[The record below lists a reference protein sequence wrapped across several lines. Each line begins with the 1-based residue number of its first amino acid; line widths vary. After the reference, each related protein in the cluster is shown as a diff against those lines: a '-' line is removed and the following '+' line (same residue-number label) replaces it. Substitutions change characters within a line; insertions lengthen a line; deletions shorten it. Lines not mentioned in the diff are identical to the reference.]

1 MGKNT
6 KRAKAGK
13 VVKLADWAARRGG
26 GTTLEALE
34 TRVRVEV
41 EKVMKTP
48 ASFGDFETRLH
59 ETFMAAEREVL
70 AKTMKELDENVA
82 VVAVDG
88 VRHVRASE
96 SPGRYMTAAGE
107 VEVVR
112 ALFRDRSDPYARAVP
127 ALDAKLGIIEGFW
140 TPGAARLA
148 GWVVSQ
154 MTPQSAAELFARTG
168 NMAPSKSSLT
178 RLPKLLSE
186 GWESDARLESAL
198 TKAVKVPD
206 GAVTL
211 AVSIDGVM
219 APMEGTKPVEKRAA
233 TAARGRIAKG
243 PAGYRE
249 LGCATLSF
257 CDAKGEMLSAIRMGK
272 SPEPH
277 KAGLKTLVKK
287 YLAQIF
293 ATTTTPLTVVSVA
306 DAGGDNFSFVREMFP
321 KAPEILDFFH
331 AAEHLSSA
339 LADVFGDGTLEARER
354 FAAYRWKLL
363 EDPDGV
369 EKVIGSLRQLVRQ
382 HPTKKK
388 LAQELG
394 YFRRNKARMTYF
406 AWREQGLP
414 IGSGVVEA
422 ACKTLVSQRL
432 KLSGMRWSDEGA
444 QAILRLRGWQQSD
457 LFDQAWALLAATFR
471 SEVTHVTTLRP
482 LESRQLRG

>member
-1 MGKNT
+1 MT
-6 KRAKAGK
+6 
-13 VVKLADWAARRGG
+13 
-26 GTTLEALE
+26 
-34 TRVRVEV
+34 
-41 EKVMKTP
+41 
-48 ASFGDFETRLH
+48 
-59 ETFMAAEREVL
+59 
-70 AKTMKELDENVA
+70 ELDESA
-82 VVAVDG
+82 PAIEVDG
-88 VRHVRASE
+88 VRHVRAST

-112 ALFRDRSDPYARAVP
+112 TLFRDRSDPYSRSVP

-154 MTPQSAAELFARTG
+154 MTPQSAEQLFARTG
-168 NMAPSKSSLT
+168 NMAPSKSSLG

-186 GWESDARLESAL
+186 AWEGDAGLERAL
-198 TKAVKVPD
+198 AQAVKVPD

-211 AVSIDGVM
+211 AVSIDGVL

-249 LGCATLSF
+249 LGCAALSF
-257 CDAKGEMLSAIRMGK
+257 CDAKGDMISAIRIGK

-293 ATTTTPLTVVSVA
+293 ATTTTPLKVVSVA
-306 DAGGDNFSFVREMFP
+306 DAGGDNFSFMREMFP

-331 AAEHLSSA
+331 AAEHLNSA
-339 LADVFGDGTLEARER
+339 LADVFGDGTLETRER
-354 FAAYRWKLL
+354 FATYRWKLL

-369 EKVIGSLRQLVRQ
+369 EKVIGSLRQLARQ
-382 HPTKKK
+382 HPTRKK
-388 LAQELG
+388 LKQELE

-406 AWREQGLP
+406 SWREQGLP

-457 LFDQAWALLAATFR
+457 LFDHAWALLAATFR
-471 SEVTHVTTLRP
+471 SEVTLVTALQPLR
-482 LESRQLRG
+482 SR

>member
-6 KRAKAGK
+6 KQGNVAK
-13 VVKLADWAARRGG
+13 VVNLRAWTARKKGG
-26 GTTLEALE
+26 GTLESLE
-34 TRVRVEV
+34 SRVRAEV

-59 ETFMAAEREVL
+59 ASFMAAEREVL
-70 AKTMKELDENVA
+70 SKTMTELDEA
-82 VVAVDG
+82 ASVVEVDG
-88 VRHVRASE
+88 VRHVRAST

-112 ALFRDRSDPYARAVP
+112 TLFRDRSDPYSRAVP
-127 ALDAKLGIIEGFW
+127 ALDVKLGIIEGFW
-140 TPGAARLA
+140 TPEAARLA

-154 MTPQSAAELFARTG
+154 MTPQSAEQLFARTG
-168 NMAPSKSSLT
+168 NMAPSKSSLD

-186 GWESDARLESAL
+186 AWESDAGLERTLAE
-198 TKAVKVPD
+198 AVKVPD

-211 AVSIDGVM
+211 AVSIDGVL

-249 LGCATLSF
+249 LGCAALSF
-257 CDAKGEMLSAIRMGK
+257 CDAKGDMIAAIRIGK

-277 KAGLKTLVKK
+277 KAGLKTLVKM
-287 YLAQIF
+287 YIAQIF
-293 ATTTTPLTVVSVA
+293 ATRTRPLTVVSVA

-331 AAEHLSSA
+331 AAEHLNSA
-339 LADVFGDGTLEARER
+339 LADVFGDGTLETRER

-369 EKVIGSLRQLVRQ
+369 EKVIGSLRQLARQ

-388 LAQELG
+388 LKQELA

-406 AWREQGLP
+406 AWKQQGLP

-432 KLSGMRWSDEGA
+432 KLSGMRWSDQGA

-457 LFDQAWALLAATFR
+457 LFDDAWALLAATFR
-471 SEVTHVTTLRP
+471 REVTLVTALQP
-482 LESRQLRG
+482 LGSR